1 MSVLAGLVTGL
12 RQASRYVFLFLAA
25 CGSFLELSR
34 ALATTMPEQEFA
46 TRQDFHEL
54 KRELNEHMDQMQN
67 T

>member
-1 MSVLAGLVTGL
+1 MSVPRGARDRLAAGVAVCL
-12 RQASRYVFLFLAA
+12 LFLAA

-46 TRQDFHEL
+46 TRQDFREL